1 MQLGETIAT
10 YDVAV
15 ALRGENGKFEV
26 TSPAGNLFR
35 ITCNG
40 NHSIANL
47 EWSGEASDSQPFI
60 IRKVAEVVSLHP
72 SRTASTTLEVAAP
85 ARPAPAPFLLE
96 HQETGAKSQAEDDLL
111 IMEMIRPAVSAI
123 PTDLDLYYVERDPLT
138 GQPAWGV
145 CLKDE
150 SVPGPLI
157 TSCCAS
163 FNDLDTEI
171 RRLHAQLDEIR
182 SRARKNFY
190 KAQAM
195 AASA

>member
-15 ALRGENGKFEV
+15 ALRGESGKFEV
-26 TSPAGNLFR
+26 TSPAGNTFR
-35 ITCNG
+35 VTCKI

-47 EWSGEASDSQPFI
+47 EWSGEGSDARPFL
-60 IRKVAEVVSLHP
+60 IRKVAEIVSQVK
-72 SRTASTTLEVAAP
+72 TTGEIAHETEPNRAAP
-85 ARPAPAPFLLE
+85 VPFLLE
-96 HQETGAKSQAEDDLL
+96 QHEAAEKLRTEDDLL
-111 IMEMIRPAVSAI
+111 MMEVEHREVQPHASG
-123 PTDLDLYYVERDPLT
+123 LDLYYVDCDPAT

-145 CLKDE
+145 CLKGE
-150 SVPGPLI
+150 TGSVITPL
-157 TSCCAS
+157 CAT

-171 RRLHAQLDEIR
+171 RSLHAQLDEIR

-190 KAQAM
+190 KAQTM